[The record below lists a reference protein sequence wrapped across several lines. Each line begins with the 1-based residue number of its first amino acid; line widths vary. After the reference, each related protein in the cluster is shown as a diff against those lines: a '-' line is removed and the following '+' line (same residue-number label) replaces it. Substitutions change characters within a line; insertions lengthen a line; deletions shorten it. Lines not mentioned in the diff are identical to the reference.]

1 MRFQSPQT
9 LWLLFP
15 LLLSPFFWKWLE
27 SRARRAFQGFLST
40 EMTASLLKGFSP
52 GRRRA
57 RFVFLFFAA
66 LFGVLALARPQMGTR
81 EETMR
86 SQGLDVVFLLDVSN
100 SMLTED
106 ALPSRLMKAKH
117 MIRGFLDRLSG
128 DRVGIVA
135 FAGSAYPAAPL
146 TTDYD
151 FVRQTLEILSERSI
165 ANQGTDLSKAL
176 KVGVELL
183 ERGGVNEDE
192 TPGEP
197 APAGGRV
204 IVALSDG
211 EDQVGKEAEYA
222 RELKKRG
229 IVVYTIGIGSLKG
242 GPIPVRDEGGSLR
255 GYKRD
260 RSGGMVLS
268 RLESGSLEAIAAESG
283 GKFYPASSNEGE
295 VDEIIGNVSGMER
308 TEGTERKVVVY
319 DELFQYPLA
328 MAIVLF
334 LIQLFMSEASSV
346 ATAAVLFLALVS
358 GAFPGPA
365 LGSIRE
371 YRDSK
376 EGVRAYGENDYPE
389 AVRRFGNAQAD
400 NPGLPTHHMNLGD
413 ALLKA
418 GSPEGA
424 AREFEQALKS
434 RDANEAARGA
444 FNLGKAFEA
453 TENHEQAIR
462 SYQQGLDRLLGG
474 EKGGEKADPEVVERL
489 KRALQNAQQQK
500 QRKKEGKDK
509 KDGGQDQK
517 DKKKDE
523 SKDEEKKKEEP
534 KQYTNPKPKFKPEK
548 LTENDA
554 KRILKQL
561 QEQESKTQVR
571 VMRAK
576 TGKVQ
581 DTKIEKDW

>member
-1 MRFQSPQT
+1 MRFQSPQA

-15 LLLSPFFWKWLE
+15 LFLSPFFWKWLDV
-27 SRARRAFQGFLST
+27 RARRAFQKFLSF
-40 EMTASLLKGFSP
+40 EMAPSLLKGFSP

-57 RFVFLFFAA
+57 RFGLLFLAA

-81 EETMR
+81 EETMK
-86 SQGLDVVFLLDVSN
+86 SQGLDVVFMLDVSN

-106 ALPSRLMKAKH
+106 ALPSRLVKAKH

-165 ANQGTDLSKAL
+165 ANQGTDPSKAL

-260 RSGGMVLS
+260 RPGGMVLS
-268 RLESGSLEAIAAESG
+268 RLESRSLEAIAAASG

-295 VDEIIGNVSGMER
+295 VDEIIGTVSGMER
-308 TEGTERKVVVY
+308 AGGTERKLVVY
-319 DELFQYPLA
+319 DELFQYPLTA
-328 MAIVLF
+328 AILFF
-334 LIQLFMSEASSV
+334 LIQLFMSEASAV
-346 ATAAVLFLALVS
+346 ATAAVLFLELLALTNPRR
-358 GAFPGPA
+358 ADA
-365 LGSIRE
+365 SIRE

-376 EGVRAYGENDYPE
+376 EGVHAYRENDYPE

-400 NPGLPTHHMNLGD
+400 NPDLPVHHMNLGD

-424 AREFEQALKS
+424 AREFEQAFKS

-453 TENHEQAIR
+453 AENHEQAIR
-462 SYQQGLDRLLGG
+462 SYQQGLNRLLDGT
-474 EKGGEKADPEVVERL
+474 EKGEKADPEVVERL
-489 KRALQNAQQQK
+489 KRALQKAQSQK
-500 QRKKEGKDK
+500 QQKKEGKDK

-517 DKKKDE
+517 DK
-523 SKDEEKKKEEP
+523 EKKKEEP
-534 KQYTNPKPKFKPEK
+534 KQYSTPKPKFKPEK
-548 LTENDA
+548 LTESDA

-576 TGKVQ
+576 TGKAQ
-581 DTKIEKDW
+581 DAKTEKDW